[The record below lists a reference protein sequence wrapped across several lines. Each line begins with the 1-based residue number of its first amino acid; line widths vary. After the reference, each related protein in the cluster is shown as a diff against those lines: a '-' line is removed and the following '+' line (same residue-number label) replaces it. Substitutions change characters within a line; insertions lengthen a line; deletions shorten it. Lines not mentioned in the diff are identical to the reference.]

1 MVDSGAAD
9 LHVRVGIPPCYRD
22 GGTLKRVEGPP
33 CEQEDVEYLVK
44 AIANDDEAQNI
55 RTQGGA
61 DFGFAFGTKARFRV
75 SAFKERGNMVL
86 VLWQIPNE
94 LLPLDVIGLD
104 PGPWIASEHPRG
116 MILVTGPTGSG
127 KSTTLASMIN
137 IINETQDH
145 AHIITIEDPI
155 EFYHPHKVH
164 HHATRGTQRCAE
176 LCRGIAPCVASG
188 S

>member
-1 MVDSGAAD
+1 MPEKEPVYRMPDLLNLMVDSGAAD

-44 AIANDDEAQNI
+44 AIANDDEVQNI

-75 SAFKERGNMVL
+75 SAFKERGNMAL
-86 VLWQIPNE
+86 VLRQIPNE

-104 PGPWIASEHPRG
+104 PGLVDRLLSTPRG

-137 IINETQDH
+137 IINDEVCLRK
-145 AHIITIEDPI
+145 
-155 EFYHPHKVH
+155 Y
-164 HHATRGTQRCAE
+164 
-176 LCRGIAPCVASG
+176 
-188 S
+188 